1 MMKRMTLLFV
11 SFFVLVF
18 FSGCS
23 DNKTLDRSRAEK
35 IFKDQGL
42 IFVVL
47 QNDLKLENRDAQ
59 KLCDNNYLSISDRE
73 RERFVPTRKIMPYF
87 TNDRTFVGFLGR
99 EYNVGAN
106 LMSGKVTRVKSTG
119 IEEKDVN
126 NKIVYFDLEL
136 EPNEVGEIL
145 GLKRNMPL
153 VVSFK
158 LFDDGWRMEKIL
170 WEETN
175 NADKW
180 VSQYVA
186 GLDTEIEYM
195 NYVLLNM
202 HKKNFY
208 AENYREFLAKLEKS
222 DDPNCLNTV
231 AWVYKDNGDKKKGI
245 SIYENRLMPMLK
257 KMGDN
262 DVMAKYEK
270 LEAEIR
276 R

>member
-1 MMKRMTLLFV
+1 MKRMTLLFV

-35 IFKDQGL
+35 IFKDQGFL
-42 IFVVL
+42 FVVL
-47 QNDLKLENRDAQ
+47 QNDLKLGNRDAQ
-59 KLCDNNYLSISDRE
+59 KLFDNNYLSISDRD

-87 TNDRTFVGFLGR
+87 TNDRTFVGFSGR

-175 NADKW
+175 KSDKW
-180 VSQYVA
+180 VDQNVT
-186 GLDTEIEYM
+186 GFHTEIDYI
-195 NYVLLNM
+195 NQALWSM
-202 HKKNFY
+202 HEKQLY
-208 AENYREFLAKLEKS
+208 SENYKEFLAKLEKS
-222 DDPNCLNTV
+222 DYPNYLDTV
-231 AWVYKDNGDKKKGI
+231 AWVYKDNGNKNKAI

-262 DVMAKYEK
+262 DVMAEYEK